1 MEALYWIFPYLGL
14 GLLVGFFAGLLGIGG
29 GGIMVPLL
37 VMIFTYQGF
46 AEAQLVHM
54 ALGTSMASIV
64 LTSMSSAYH
73 HHQREAV
80 RWDVWQKMAFWL
92 LLGTFTLS
100 FFINYLPR
108 TFLAIFFSV
117 FMTYV
122 AIQMFLNIKPK
133 PSRTLP
139 SQLGLGLTGFG
150 IGGISA
156 LVAIGGGTMSVPFL
170 TWCNIKVQH
179 AIATSAALGV
189 PIALAGAAGYMLSGW
204 GHEGLP
210 AYSVGYVY
218 LPAVLL
224 ISLVSV
230 FTVPFGVRLAH
241 RLPVN
246 VLKKVFA
253 LMMLLLALKMLQII
267 FIPNFFA

>member
-1 MEALYWIFPYLGL
+1 MDMLYWILPYLGL
-14 GLLVGFFAGLLGIGG
+14 GLIVGFFAGLLGIGG

-37 VMIFTYQGF
+37 VMIFTFQGF
-46 AEAQLVHM
+46 DDKQLMHM

-64 LTSMSSAYH
+64 LTAISSAYH
-73 HHQREAV
+73 HHLRAAV
-80 RWDVWQKMAFWL
+80 RWDVWKKMALGL

-122 AIQMFLNIKPK
+122 AVQMFLNIKPK
-133 PSRTLP
+133 PHRTLP
-139 SQLGLGLTGFG
+139 SAWGLSIVGFA

-170 TWCNIKVQH
+170 TWCNVKVQH

-189 PIALAGAAGYMLSGW
+189 PIAVAGAVGYMLSGW
-204 GHEGLP
+204 HEAYLP
-210 AYSVGYVY
+210 SYSVGYVY

-224 ISLVSV
+224 IALVSV
-230 FTVPFGVRLAH
+230 VTVPLGVKLSH
-241 RLPVN
+241 RLPVG

-253 LMMLLLALKMLQII
+253 VMMLLLALKMLQIV
-267 FIPNFFA
+267 FAPELFT

>member
-1 MEALYWIFPYLGL
+1 METLIWMLPYLGL
-14 GLLVGFFAGLLGIGG
+14 GLVVGFFAGLLGIGG

-37 VMIFTYQGF
+37 IMIFMMQGF
-46 AEAQLVHM
+46 DSVQLVHL

-73 HHQREAV
+73 HHKRGAV
-80 RWDVWQKMAFWL
+80 RWDVWQKMFLGL

-100 FFINYLPR
+100 FFINYIPR

-122 AIQMFLNIKPK
+122 AVQMFLNIKPK

-139 SQLGLGLTGFG
+139 NRAGLAATGFG

-170 TWCNIKVQH
+170 TLCNVRIQH
-179 AIATSAALGV
+179 AIATSAALGA
-189 PIALAGAAGYMLSGW
+189 PIALAGGLGYALSGW
-204 GHEGLP
+204 TEASLP

-218 LPAVLL
+218 MPAVLL
-224 ISLVSV
+224 ISGMSV
-230 FTVPFGVRLAH
+230 LTVPLGVKLAH
-241 RLPVN
+241 RLPVG

-253 LMMLLLALKMLQII
+253 VIMLLLAMKMLDIV
-267 FIPNFFA
+267 F

>member
-1 MEALYWIFPYLGL
+1 MEALFWIFPYLGL
-14 GLLVGFFAGLLGIGG
+14 GLIVGFFAGLLGIGG

-46 AEAQLVHM
+46 AETQLVHM

-73 HHQREAV
+73 HHKHGAV
-80 RWDVWQKMAFWL
+80 RWDVWKKMFFGL
-92 LLGTFTLS
+92 LLGTFALS
-100 FFINYLPR
+100 FFINDLSKN
-108 TFLAIFFSV
+108 FLAIFFSV

-122 AIQMFLNIKPK
+122 AMQMFLNIKPQ
-133 PSRTLP
+133 PHRTLP
-139 SQLGLGLTGFG
+139 HRFGLGLVGFA
-150 IGGISA
+150 IGGTSA

-189 PIALAGAAGYMLSGW
+189 PIALAGAMGYAMSGW
-204 GHEGLP
+204 EHEGLP
-210 AYSVGYVY
+210 IYSVGYVY

-224 ISLVSV
+224 VSLVSV
-230 FTVPFGVRLAH
+230 LTVPWGVRLSH
-241 RLPVN
+241 RLPVDM
-246 VLKKVFA
+246 LKKVFA
-253 LMMLLLALKMLQII
+253 VLLLLLALKMLQMV
-267 FIPNFFA
+267 FFA